1 MQQSCEIGAE
11 ERRFAERL
19 YPMVQEAMRD
29 GTYPPAPVARSALA
43 GIAGTGGKASGNS
56 ADESTTKCL
65 AIPEHLY

>member
-29 GTYPPAPVARSALA
+29 GTYPPPL
-43 GIAGTGGKASGNS
+43 
-56 ADESTTKCL
+56 
-65 AIPEHLY
+65 